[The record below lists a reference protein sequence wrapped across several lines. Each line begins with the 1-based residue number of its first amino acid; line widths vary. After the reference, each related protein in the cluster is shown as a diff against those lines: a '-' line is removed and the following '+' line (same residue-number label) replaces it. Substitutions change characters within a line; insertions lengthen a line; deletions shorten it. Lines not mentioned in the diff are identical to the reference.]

1 MSEPDGRGGAGI
13 PTGLPD
19 GLGGGAFRLPPGL
32 QSQQPNLPP
41 GLRGPV
47 PNRRGRPGKKGR

>member
-1 MSEPDGRGGAGI
+1 MPGGV
-13 PTGLPD
+13 PGLPD
-19 GLGGGAFRLPPGL
+19 GLGGGDGGFKLPPGFGTPP
-32 QSQQPNLPP
+32 PNLPP